1 MPDWVSSIHG
11 ENEIDFKINQI
22 FCQYGSNYLCEKKAI
37 QYKYYWHFQKFGYKV
52 VVVMVVSP
60 KFQSHSI
67 HVLWKN
73 NDQLVMGYYSLLV
86 NKFIKPTA
94 LKSPWGKISV
104 LHLHIMIGSTYW
116 IPKWYSRERRTGFI
130 SHLIINQ
137 FYGTPHTV

>member
-1 MPDWVSSIHG
+1 MTDWVSSIHG
-11 ENEIDFKINQI
+11 ENEI
-22 FCQYGSNYLCEKKAI
+22 GSCFHIDRKFGWSWNLCEKKAI
-37 QYKYYWHFQKFGYKV
+37 QYKYYWNFQKFGYNV
-52 VVVMVVSP
+52 VVVMVASP

-94 LKSPWGKISV
+94 LKSPWRKISV
-104 LHLHIMIGSTYW
+104 FHLHIMTGSTYW